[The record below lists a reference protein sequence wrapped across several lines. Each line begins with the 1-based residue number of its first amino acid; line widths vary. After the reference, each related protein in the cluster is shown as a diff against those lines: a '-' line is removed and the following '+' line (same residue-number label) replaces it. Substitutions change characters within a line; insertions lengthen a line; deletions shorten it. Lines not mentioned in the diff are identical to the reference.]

1 MSSKK
6 NSELS
11 EAQLAEIKKKKEE
24 KEELAGPSLRKVAIE
39 LPVSNR
45 RAEQLIQKE
54 TSIRSFFDT
63 FEPSDPDS
71 EIRKKMK
78 DFSKKNKYI
87 EKETFQDILKKL
99 PETFY
104 LDFINKYKSQ
114 KNTFKIFWDSYKSKP
129 YVFDA
134 IVEKLEKES
143 EDEDEDE
150 DEEEVVTERITTPKE
165 YPPGE
170 SKVSYLDEDE
180 EISQRVKSKIFRPKI
195 SVSKELVQVY
205 KKSDG
210 KLWKPLQI
218 EAVKKF
224 LDSGSIIIENDTFFY
239 IDDDTLLQKQDKP
252 NEMPKDKPAPV
263 FKLQLEIKPYEQCA
277 DFVQKAP
284 WVKKN
289 VKQVFVTDSDKT
301 SDIKNMMKEYK
312 ITPENYEGTNWY
324 PINKLFINI
333 MCRNKRYWNDD
344 DSTVTIQRSKGP
356 NLRVKFAYAVKDSDK
371 IIIQNKKLFTE
382 EKKFMDELNLDRDGQ
397 IKRLMASPINEKIE
411 KFAVNKLI
419 QVLTV
424 EIIVDE
430 ERKVI
435 TPNNDYI
442 VKIIYALKNNSPNI
456 GFFID
461 KIAHLI
467 VFLKNKESVFFER
480 VKEEY
485 YIPEILWNLSIE
497 EKLPEVFEDPQNDKI
512 VMDRTIQILNSQIN
526 SESWHLK
533 QNFYKMLN
541 PDDKI
546 DELPRKDTYLYH
558 ANKWKS
564 GCENQDDEDIKNSH
578 ATVLY
583 YTENGH
589 VYCLNIWDIH
599 NQIQKGEKPI
609 NKKTGEPLSEE
620 FLKKFKK
627 LYDPNKFI
635 IKEDKD
641 DLPKI
646 QDPTSSIPK
655 TLLVPDRK
663 LNIKDFYAPELL
675 EMIIQTIT
683 ECEQEFDKDN
693 NVKKCKSFNYDE
705 EKHSDES
712 SDESR
717 DDEKEKHSDESSDD
731 EKEKHSDESSD
742 DEKEKHSDESS
753 DDEKEKHSD
762 ESRDD
767 EKEKQSDESRDDAK
781 EKQSD
786 ESSDESRD
794 EKKKDLEDD
803 DHFEDANE
811 FSPSSR
817 KPKPIKKGN
826 ICQYCDK
833 KITKKYIKDNLVNK
847 TTIQSENGDHA
858 IVYFCKYPANCF
870 ENYNFVNVDC
880 KKSGGRCSSTDRKK
894 MK

>member
-6 NSELS
+6 NPELS
-11 EAQLAEIKKKKEE
+11 EAQLAEIKKKKAAKDKIKRDKKKKEKDE
-24 KEELAGPSLRKVAIE
+24 KEELAGPPLRKVAIE

-63 FEPSDPDS
+63 FEPSDPES
-71 EIRKKMK
+71 EIIKKIK

-99 PETFY
+99 PENLY
-104 LDFINKYKSQ
+104 HDFINKYKSQ
-114 KNTFKIFWDSYKSKP
+114 ENTFKIFWNSYKSKTF
-129 YVFDA
+129 VFNA

-143 EDEDEDE
+143 DDDDE
-150 DEEEVVTERITTPKE
+150 EEEVVDTERLIKPKE

-180 EISQRVKSKIFRPKI
+180 EISQRVKSKTFRPKI
-195 SVSKELVQVY
+195 SVNKELVEVY

-210 KLWKPLQI
+210 KLWKQLQI

-252 NEMPKDKPAPV
+252 NEMPKDKPTPV

-284 WVKKN
+284 WLKKN

-301 SDIKNMMKEYK
+301 SDIKTIMKDYK

-411 KFAVNKLI
+411 KFALTKLI

-435 TPNNDYI
+435 SPNNDYI

-485 YIPEILWNLSIE
+485 YIPEILWDLSIE
-497 EKLPEVFEDPQNDKI
+497 EKLPEVFDDPQNDTT
-512 VMDRTIQILNSQIN
+512 VMDKTLQILNSQIK

-546 DELPRKDTYLYH
+546 DELPRKDTHLYH
-558 ANKWKS
+558 AKKWKS
-564 GCENQDDEDIKNSH
+564 GCKNQDDEDIKNSH

-635 IKEDKD
+635 IKEDKE

-646 QDPTSSIPK
+646 QDSTSSIPK
-655 TLLVPDRK
+655 ILPVPVRK

-683 ECEQEFDKDN
+683 DCEQEFDKDN

-705 EKHSDES
+705 
-712 SDESR
+712 
-717 DDEKEKHSDESSDD
+717 EKHSDESSDD

-767 EKEKQSDESRDDAK
+767 AK
-781 EKQSD
+781 EKQ
-786 ESSDESRD
+786 SDESRD

-858 IVYFCKYPANCF
+858 IVYFCELPKNCF
-870 ENYNFVNVDC
+870 EKYNFVNVDC

-894 MK
+894 NEIM